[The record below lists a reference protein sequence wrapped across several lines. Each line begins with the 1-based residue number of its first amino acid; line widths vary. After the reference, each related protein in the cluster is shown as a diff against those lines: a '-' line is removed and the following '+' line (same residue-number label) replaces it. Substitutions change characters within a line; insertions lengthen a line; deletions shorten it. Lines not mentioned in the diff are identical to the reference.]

1 MKLQVEP
8 IYERVAELLGW
19 TVAECRTFS
28 LQMLREI
35 IRDKD
40 RKLADDISAVLY
52 GEHHVL
58 ETVRKPR
65 RH

>member
-1 MKLQVEP
+1 MKLQVDP
-8 IYERVAELLGW
+8 IHERAAELLGW
-19 TVAECRTFS
+19 TVTECRSFN
-28 LQMLREI
+28 LRMLREI
-35 IRDKD
+35 VRDKD

-65 RH
+65 HH